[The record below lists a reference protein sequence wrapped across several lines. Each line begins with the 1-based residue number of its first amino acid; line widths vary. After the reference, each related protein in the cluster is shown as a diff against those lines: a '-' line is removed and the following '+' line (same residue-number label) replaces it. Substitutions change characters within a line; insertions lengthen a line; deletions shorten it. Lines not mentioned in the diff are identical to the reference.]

1 VFLITLKY
9 IQQKHEVKNME
20 KIDERINFWRNQLLM
35 VNSQLFELYQQRLVV
50 QNMLQE
56 LELLKR
62 QEEQKKKLEEEKEK
76 EEKS

>member
-1 VFLITLKY
+1 MFLITLKY

>member
-1 VFLITLKY
+1 
-9 IQQKHEVKNME
+9 ME

>member
-1 VFLITLKY
+1 
-9 IQQKHEVKNME
+9 M

-35 VNSQLFELYQQRLVV
+35 VNSQLFELYQQRLIV

-62 QEEQKKKLEEEKEK
+62 QEVKKDESKGKQND
-76 EEKS
+76 KSK